1 GEKIVRHQ
9 IDVAREQIVDGGR
22 AAAIGNFGHAELAPE
37 HQQLAEEMPS
47 LALALMAVIDLSG
60 INLRIGNEFL
70 QAVEGNIRP
79 RAQEAGIGG
88 QSADRLEGPWIER
101 RFRK

>member
-1 GEKIVRHQ
+1 MFPASRSLM
-9 IDVAREQIVDGGR
+9 AGR
-22 AAAIGNFGHAELAPE
+22 AAAIGNFGHAELASE

-60 INLRIGNEFL
+60 INLRIGNEVL
-70 QAVEGNIRP
+70 QATEGKIRA
-79 RAQEAGIGG
+79 RDQDERIGG
-88 QSADRLEGPWIER
+88 QHADRLQRAWVER